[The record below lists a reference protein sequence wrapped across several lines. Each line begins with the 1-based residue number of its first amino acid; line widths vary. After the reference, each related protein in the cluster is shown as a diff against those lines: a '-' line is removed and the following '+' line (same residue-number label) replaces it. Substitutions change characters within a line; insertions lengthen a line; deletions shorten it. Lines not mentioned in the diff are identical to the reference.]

1 MTDSAK
7 SLREAILEQR
17 PNNSKQGFPSALRE
31 RVVQWSNQ
39 QRKKGR
45 TKDYISKKI
54 GLSTTAIATW
64 TREIEGKERAENLF
78 LPVLLQEEAPSKEK
92 TFTLSSPNGYQ
103 VNDLSLR
110 ELQTL
115 LEVLG

>member
-1 MTDSAK
+1 MADSAK

-17 PNNSKQGFPSALRE
+17 PNNSKQGFPSALRK

-64 TREIEGKERAENLF
+64 TREIEGKERSDNPF
-78 LPVLLQEEAPSKEK
+78 LPVLIQEEAPSKER
-92 TFTLSSPNGYQ
+92 TFTLRSPNGYQ
-103 VNDLSLR
+103 VKDLNLR

-115 LEVLG
+115 LGVLG